1 MTYLLCSAKLFDMPQ
16 NPYGGSMVT
25 TSASGV
31 ANMPNV
37 RDHDLSMYLRL
48 QGDGLSVGG
57 YEPNPD
63 MLPQVIY
70 QRVQALAVPPKFFN
84 NIRI

>member
-1 MTYLLCSAKLFDMPQ
+1 
-16 NPYGGSMVT
+16 
-25 TSASGV
+25 
-31 ANMPNV
+31 MPNV

>member
-1 MTYLLCSAKLFDMPQ
+1 
-16 NPYGGSMVT
+16 
-25 TSASGV
+25 
-31 ANMPNV
+31 
-37 RDHDLSMYLRL
+37 MYLRL

-70 QRVQALAVPPKFFN
+70 QRVQVQALAVPPKFFN
-84 NIRI
+84 SIVIYFNPPDIAVL